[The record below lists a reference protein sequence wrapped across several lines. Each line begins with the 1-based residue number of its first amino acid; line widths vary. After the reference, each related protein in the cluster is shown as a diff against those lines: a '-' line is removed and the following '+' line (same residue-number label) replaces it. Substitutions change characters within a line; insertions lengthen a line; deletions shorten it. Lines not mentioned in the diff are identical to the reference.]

1 MRLPPLHLATA
12 FITKKSIIPPSSR
25 SLLLLQR
32 RHYPSFI
39 PQQRALFTTTNT
51 DALNMKSNA
60 ATQAEGTV
68 IVGGG
73 IAGLAVAAALRN
85 VAGVSNVKVLEA
97 SNKSDFANTKS
108 GAAAQ
113 LGPNGLRALNFISS
127 SSNNND
133 DDMVQKVLD
142 MGGIL
147 EGNVM
152 MMPGGQTM
160 AIPDTSQSDT
170 GIPQVL
176 VRWGMLRSL
185 LADQLPEDVVITDA
199 GKDIAG
205 YQSSCDDDD
214 NSQHVTI
221 IDASGN
227 PIGDHLSSTP
237 LIIGA
242 DGVRS
247 AFRALVRN
255 DVTHLTTDITDASG
269 EDVKYGGRINIKAV
283 VHKSLGEEYKSGH
296 THAAFAPDG
305 SVAVFAGPAGE
316 GLTYWAISVAD
327 SIKEGGEDA
336 VTFID
341 GLPTGG
347 DGKLA
352 KDSLK
357 EKLLTKLNTLDSD
370 PYIETVIDL
379 INETSAEEIFCQKSE
394 EAKELGNHPLHS
406 ADGRIV
412 LAGDAAHAMSAS
424 YGQAANFALEDA
436 ATLAACIRDGDDLGE
451 ALKDYSKKRLDR
463 CIEMQA
469 RSAERAAKA
478 MKGEQVEDVSKWIFQ
493 WEIA

>member
-1 MRLPPLHLATA
+1 MRLPPLRLATA
-12 FITKKSIIPPSSR
+12 AFISRKSAVPHSSR
-25 SLLLLQR
+25 SLF
-32 RHYPSFI
+32 S
-39 PQQRALFTTTNT
+39 TTAF
-51 DALNMKSNA
+51 ALNMKSNA

-73 IAGLAVAAALRN
+73 IAGLAVATALRN
-85 VAGVSNVKVLEA
+85 VAGVECMVHFPHSSHESTSSVSNVKVLEA
-97 SNKSDFANTKS
+97 STKAEFKNKDA

-113 LGPNGLRALNFISS
+113 LGPNGLRALKFISS
-127 SSNNND
+127 D
-133 DDMVQKVLD
+133 DDGVVQKVLD

-160 AIPDTSQSDT
+160 AIPDTTQVDT
-170 GIPQVL
+170 GMPQVL
-176 VRWGMLRSL
+176 VRWGRLRSI
-185 LADQLPEDVVITDA
+185 LADQLPEDIVITDA
-199 GKDIAG
+199 GEDIAG
-205 YQSSCDDDD
+205 YQLSDGDD
-214 NSQHVTI
+214 NSHVSM
-221 IDASGN
+221 IDASGH
-227 PIGDHLSSTP
+227 PIADLSSTP

-247 AFRALVRN
+247 TFRALVRN
-255 DVTHLTTDITDASG
+255 DVTHLTTDSNDASG

-283 VHKSLGEEYKSGH
+283 VNKSLGEEYKSGH

-305 SVAVFAGPAGE
+305 SVAVFAGPAGHDA
-316 GLTYWAISVAD
+316 TYWAISVAD
-327 SIKEGGEDA
+327 SVNEGDS

-341 GLPTGG
+341 GLPTGVE
-347 DGKLA
+347 GKMA
-352 KDSLK
+352 LK
-357 EKLLTKLNTLDSD
+357 EKLLAKLNSLDSD
-370 PYIETVIDL
+370 PYITTVIDL
-379 INETSAEEIFCQKSE
+379 INETSAEKIFCQKSE
-394 EAKELGNHPLHS
+394 EAKELGAHPLHS
-406 ADGRIV
+406 ADGRVV

-436 ATLAACIRDGDDLGE
+436 ATLAACIRDGDDLDG

>member
-1 MRLPPLHLATA
+1 M
-12 FITKKSIIPPSSR
+12 
-25 SLLLLQR
+25 
-32 RHYPSFI
+32 
-39 PQQRALFTTTNT
+39 
-51 DALNMKSNA
+51 
-60 ATQAEGTV
+60 
-68 IVGGG
+68 
-73 IAGLAVAAALRN
+73 
-85 VAGVSNVKVLEA
+85 EA
-97 SNKSDFANTKS
+97 STKAAFQSTDS

-127 SSNNND
+127 SDNN

-142 MGGIL
+142 MGGTL

-160 AIPDTSQSDT
+160 AIPDTTKADT

-176 VRWGMLRSL
+176 VRWGMLRKL
-185 LADQLPEDVVITDA
+185 LAEQLPEDVVITDA

-205 YQSSCDDDD
+205 YESGSGD
-214 NSQHVTI
+214 NAADHVTI

-227 PIGDHLSSTP
+227 PVDKLSTTP

-242 DGVRS
+242 DGVNS
-247 AFRALVRN
+247 AFRALVRE
-255 DVTHLTTDITDASG
+255 DAQHLTTDIGEASSA
-269 EDVKYGGRINIKAV
+269 DVKYGGRINVKAV
-283 VHKSLGEEYKSGH
+283 VNKPLGEGYKSGH

-316 GLTYWAISVAD
+316 DSTYWAISVAD
-327 SIKEGGEDA
+327 SISDETT
-336 VTFID
+336 VTFTD
-341 GLPTGG
+341 GLPMGS
-347 DGKLA
+347 DGTIVKEE
-352 KDSLK
+352 LK
-357 EKLLTKLNTLDSD
+357 EKLLTKLNSLDSD
-370 PYIETVIDL
+370 PYIQTVIDL
-379 INETSAEEIFCQKSE
+379 IKGTSADKIYCQKSE

-406 ADGRIV
+406 SDGRIV

-436 ATLAACIRDGDDLGE
+436 ATLAACIRDGDDLVD
-451 ALKDYSKKRLDR
+451 ALKDYSEKRLDR
-463 CIEMQA
+463 CIEMQT

>member
-1 MRLPPLHLATA
+1 
-12 FITKKSIIPPSSR
+12 
-25 SLLLLQR
+25 
-32 RHYPSFI
+32 
-39 PQQRALFTTTNT
+39 
-51 DALNMKSNA
+51 
-60 ATQAEGTV
+60 
-68 IVGGG
+68 
-73 IAGLAVAAALRN
+73 
-85 VAGVSNVKVLEA
+85 LEA
-97 SNKSDFANTKS
+97 SNKADFESVAA

-127 SSNNND
+127 SSDND
-133 DDMVQKVLD
+133 NDDMVRKVLD

-152 MMPGGQTM
+152 MLPGGQTM
-160 AIPDTSQSDT
+160 AIPDTTLADN

-185 LADQLPEDVVITDA
+185 LAEQLPEGIVITDA

-205 YQSSCDDDD
+205 YQISSSDVD
-214 NSQHVTI
+214 NSQHVNM
-221 IDASGN
+221 IDASGS
-227 PIGDHLSSTP
+227 PIVDLSPTP

-242 DGVRS
+242 DGVQS
-247 AFRALVRN
+247 AFRALVRKE
-255 DVTHLTTDITDASG
+255 VSHLTTDIHDASG
-269 EDVKYGGRINIKAV
+269 EDVKYGGRINVKAV
-283 VHKSLGEEYKSGH
+283 VNKSLGEGYKSGH

-316 GLTYWAISVAD
+316 GVTYWAISVAD
-327 SIKEGGEDA
+327 SVNEEGNA
-336 VTFID
+336 VSFIN
-341 GLPTGG
+341 GIPTGP

-352 KDSLK
+352 KESVK
-357 EKLLTKLNTLDSD
+357 EKLLTKLNALDSD
-370 PYIETVIDL
+370 PYIKTVIDL
-379 INETSAEEIFCQKSE
+379 INETSAENIFCHKSE

-406 ADGRIV
+406 ADGRVV

-436 ATLAACIRDGDDLGE
+436 ATLAACIRDADDLKN

-478 MKGEQVEDVSKWIFQ
+478 MKGEHVEDVSKWIFQ

>member
-1 MRLPPLHLATA
+1 
-12 FITKKSIIPPSSR
+12 
-25 SLLLLQR
+25 
-32 RHYPSFI
+32 
-39 PQQRALFTTTNT
+39 
-51 DALNMKSNA
+51 MKSNA

-97 SNKSDFANTKS
+97 STKASFQTTDS

-127 SSNNND
+127 SDNED
-133 DDMVQKVLD
+133 DDVVQKVLD

-160 AIPDTSQSDT
+160 AIPDTTQADT
-170 GIPQVL
+170 GMPQVL
-176 VRWGMLRSL
+176 VRWGMLRSF
-185 LADQLPEDVVITDA
+185 LADQLPEDVVVTEA

-205 YQSSCDDDD
+205 YKSSSDD
-214 NSQHVTI
+214 NSQHVSM
-221 IDASGN
+221 IDTSGN
-227 PIGDHLSSTP
+227 TIADLSSTP

-247 AFRALVRN
+247 AFRALVRK
-255 DVTHLTTDITDASG
+255 DVTHLTTDVTDASG

-283 VHKSLGEEYKSGH
+283 VNKSLGEEYKSGH

-316 GLTYWAISVAD
+316 GSTYWAISVAD
-327 SIKEGGEDA
+327 SVTDGDA
-336 VTFID
+336 VTFTD
-341 GLPTGG
+341 GLPAGS
-347 DGKLA
+347 DEKMA
-352 KDSLK
+352 LK
-357 EKLLTKLNTLDSD
+357 EKLLAKLNSLDSD
-370 PYIETVIDL
+370 AYITTVIDL
-379 INETSAEEIFCQKSE
+379 ITETSAENIFCQKSE
-394 EAKELGNHPLHS
+394 EAKELGTHPLHS
-406 ADGRIV
+406 ADGRVV

-436 ATLAACIRDGDDLGE
+436 ATFAACIRDGDDLEG

>member
-1 MRLPPLHLATA
+1 
-12 FITKKSIIPPSSR
+12 
-25 SLLLLQR
+25 
-32 RHYPSFI
+32 
-39 PQQRALFTTTNT
+39 
-51 DALNMKSNA
+51 
-60 ATQAEGTV
+60 
-68 IVGGG
+68 
-73 IAGLAVAAALRN
+73 
-85 VAGVSNVKVLEA
+85 VLEA
-97 SNKSDFANTKS
+97 SSKEDFINTKN

-127 SSNNND
+127 SSSSSPSD
-133 DDMVQKVLD
+133 DNKEEDMIQKVLS

-152 MMPGGQTM
+152 MLPEGQQMT
-160 AIPDTSQSDT
+160 IPDTTQVDT

-185 LADQLPEDVVITDA
+185 LVDQLPDDVVVTDA

-205 YQSSCDDDD
+205 YELNN
-214 NSQHVTI
+214 NSNDEDGSVTM
-221 IDASGN
+221 IDSSGN
-227 PIGDHLSSTP
+227 PISNDFSSTP

-247 AFRALVRN
+247 TFRALVRK
-255 DVTHLTTDITDASG
+255 DVTHLTTATTTKDGSSDASG

-283 VHKSLGEEYKSGH
+283 VSKSLGEEYKSGH

-305 SVAVFAGPAGE
+305 SVAIFAGPAGD
-316 GLTYWAISVAD
+316 GATYWAISVAD
-327 SIKEGGEDA
+327 SVTGDGEGA
-336 VTFID
+336 TTATFID
-341 GLPTGG
+341 DLPINEA
-347 DGKLA
+347 DGKLS
-352 KDSLK
+352 KESLK
-357 EKLLTKLNTLDSD
+357 QKLLTKLNELDSTD
-370 PYIETVIDL
+370 YIQSVIALIDETD
-379 INETSAEEIFCQKSE
+379 AEDIFCHKSE

-406 ADGRIV
+406 KDGRIV

-436 ATLAACIRDGDDLGE
+436 ATLAACIRDGDNLVD
-451 ALKDYSKKRLDR
+451 ALKDYSAKRLDR
-463 CIEMQA
+463 CIEMQT

>member
-1 MRLPPLHLATA
+1 M
-12 FITKKSIIPPSSR
+12 
-25 SLLLLQR
+25 
-32 RHYPSFI
+32 
-39 PQQRALFTTTNT
+39 
-51 DALNMKSNA
+51 
-60 ATQAEGTV
+60 
-68 IVGGG
+68 
-73 IAGLAVAAALRN
+73 
-85 VAGVSNVKVLEA
+85 EA
-97 SNKSDFANTKS
+97 SNKADFESVAA

-113 LGPNGLRALNFISS
+113 LGPNGLRALNVISSSS
-127 SSNNND
+127 SSNN

-160 AIPDTSQSDT
+160 AIPDTTLSDH

-185 LADQLPEDVVITDA
+185 LADQLPEGVVITDA

-205 YQSSCDDDD
+205 YQSSSSGDD
-214 NSQHVTI
+214 NSQHVDM

-227 PIGDHLSSTP
+227 PIVDLSPTP

-247 AFRALVRN
+247 AFRALVRK
-255 DVTHLTTDITDASG
+255 DVTHLTTDINDASG
-269 EDVKYGGRINIKAV
+269 EDVKYGGRINVKAV
-283 VHKSLGEEYKSGH
+283 VNKPLGEEYKSGH

-327 SIKEGGEDA
+327 TVNEGDA

-341 GLPTGG
+341 GIPTGS

-357 EKLLTKLNTLDSD
+357 EKLLTKLNSLDSD
-370 PYIETVIDL
+370 PYIKTVIDL
-379 INETSAEEIFCQKSE
+379 INETSAENIFCHKSE

-406 ADGRIV
+406 ADGRVV

-436 ATLAACIRDGDDLGE
+436 ATLAACIRDGDDLME